1 MNMMSGEGKEKEFL
15 EVEEGEGD
23 INAIMTKKK
32 IVKEYGLSLNALANS
47 YAHNTWVTILF

>member
-1 MNMMSGEGKEKEFL
+1 MMSGEGKEKEFL